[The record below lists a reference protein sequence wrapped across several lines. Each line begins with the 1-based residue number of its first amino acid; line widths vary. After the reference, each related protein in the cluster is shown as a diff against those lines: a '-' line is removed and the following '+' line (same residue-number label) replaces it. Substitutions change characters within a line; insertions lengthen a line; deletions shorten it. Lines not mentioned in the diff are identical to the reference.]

1 MFIPGNTMI
10 RNVPSGQFVNVLD
23 AVFGF
28 RKDERTLTFLV
39 DLPDNRVRDSA
50 AWMDRRRIVIEWYLM
65 LQDEWE
71 RLPFSALTFCVYPN
85 VGTNNGD
92 LPENVL
98 LVEEVTPDG
107 AVRDTDELPLA
118 EVLEASSV
126 VLAPTELS
134 ATAPLKVLAKRLGFR
149 GATMPGFSR
158 AMIPAL
164 SLDYQKVNARVVE
177 FQERMNRAT
186 GANVLLSSGG
196 RGFSL
201 FLDLRHRTAHAS
213 GGVIREPGSVA
224 NLPSGEA
231 YIVPYEGEKTGDP
244 SQTEGL
250 LPVQFGSEV
259 VVFRIAG
266 NRAVAVETA
275 GPESIRQRNLLSS
288 DPAYGNIA
296 ELGIGVL
303 GEWGV
308 TAVGSTLLDEK
319 LGVHIAFG
327 RSEHFGGFT
336 GPANFTSPERV
347 IHIDWVYVP
356 SVQPKVSVE
365 KLDFVYPDAIA
376 ETIMAEGK
384 FVV

>member
-1 MFIPGNTMI
+1 MI
-10 RNVPSGQFVNVLD
+10 RNIDSGQLVHLLE

-28 RKDERTLTFLV
+28 RQDERALTIFV
-39 DLPDNRVRDSA
+39 DLPGGTVKDTS
-50 AWMDRRRIVIEWYLM
+50 AWMDRRRIATEWYLM
-65 LQDEWE
+65 LHGEWE
-71 RLPFSALTFCVYPN
+71 RIPFSALAFCAYPN

-92 LPENVL
+92 LPDTAL
-98 LVEEVTPDG
+98 LVERVERSGMTISPI
-107 AVRDTDELPLA
+107 EKPLA
-118 EVLEASSV
+118 SLLTDSSV

-134 ATAPLKVLAKRLGFR
+134 ATAPLKVLARQHGFR

-164 SLDYQKVNARVVE
+164 GLDYQEVNRRVVE
-177 FQERMNRAT
+177 FQERMTRAS
-186 GANVLLSSGG
+186 GADVLLESEGKSYA
-196 RGFSL
+196 L
-201 FLDLRHRTAHAS
+201 HLDLRFRTAHAS

-231 YIVPYEGEKTGDP
+231 YIVPYEGERAGEP
-244 SQTEGL
+244 SRTKGI
-250 LPVQFGSEV
+250 LPVQFGNEV
-259 VVFRIAG
+259 VLFRIEG
-266 NRAVAVETA
+266 NRAVGVQSTGLA
-275 GPESIRQRNLLSS
+275 SNRQQELLASE
-288 DPAYGNIA
+288 PAYGNIA

-327 RSEHFGGFT
+327 RSEHFGGRV
-336 GPANFTSPERV
+336 GPSDFSSPDRV

-356 SVQPKVSVE
+356 SVQPDVAVKSVLFTYDQTAQE
-365 KLDFVYPDAIA
+365 QILKD
-376 ETIMAEGK
+376 GR

>member
-1 MFIPGNTMI
+1 MI
-10 RNVPSGQFVNVLD
+10 RNIDSGRLVHLLE

-28 RKDERTLTFLV
+28 RQDERAMTIFV
-39 DLPDNRVRDSA
+39 DLPGGRVKDTA
-50 AWMDRRRIVIEWYLM
+50 PWMDRRRLATEWYLM
-65 LQDEWE
+65 LHDQWHNI
-71 RLPFSALTFCVYPN
+71 PFTALAFCAYPN

-92 LPENVL
+92 LPETAL
-98 LVEEVTPDG
+98 LVERVERSGMTLSTV
-107 AVRDTDELPLA
+107 EKPLA
-118 EVLEASSV
+118 VILGDSSV

-134 ATAPLKVLAKRLGFR
+134 ATAPLKVLAKKHGFR

-164 SLDYQKVNARVVE
+164 GLDYQEVNRRVVE
-177 FQERMNRAT
+177 FQERMNRAS
-186 GANVLLSSGG
+186 GADLLLESGG
-196 RGFSL
+196 ASYAL
-201 FLDLRHRTAHAS
+201 HLDLRFRTAHAS

-231 YIVPYEGEKTGDP
+231 YIVPYEGEKAGEP
-244 SQTEGL
+244 SRTRGI
-250 LPVQFGSEV
+250 LPVQFGKDV
-259 VVFRIAG
+259 VLFRIEG
-266 NRAVAVETA
+266 NRAVGVEST
-275 GPESIRQRNLLSS
+275 GPASDRQRELLSS
-288 DPAYGNIA
+288 EPAYGNIA

-327 RSEHFGGFT
+327 RSEHFGGMV
-336 GPANFTSPERV
+336 GPSDFKSPDRV

-356 SVQPKVSVE
+356 SVQPDVAVKN
-365 KLDFVYPDAIA
+365 LRFTYAQ
-376 ETIMAEGK
+376 MAEEQILSDGR